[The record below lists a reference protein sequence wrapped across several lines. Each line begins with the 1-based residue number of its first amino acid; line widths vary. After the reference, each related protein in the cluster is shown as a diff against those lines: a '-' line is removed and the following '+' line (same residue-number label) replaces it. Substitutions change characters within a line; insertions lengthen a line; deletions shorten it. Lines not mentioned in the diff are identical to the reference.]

1 MSENGVSAL
10 REAMGGARL
19 VSSADLR
26 EEYAPLFERVAAAAP
41 RHERGGT
48 APHEEVR
55 LLKKA
60 GFGALR
66 VPTADGGR
74 GATIEEYFG
83 LLLDLGAADSNL
95 PQIWRNH
102 VAFVEDKR
110 LGEGNKR
117 WREEIVAGKL
127 FGGAWSEAGGDSLL
141 DLSTTLLPRGD
152 GYVLSGRKYY
162 STGSIF
168 SDWVSVLAKAGPEEF
183 RLALVESDAAGV
195 RLEEDWNGI
204 GQRQTGS
211 GSALFDKVIV
221 GAEQVYPFTERAR
234 YQEAVYQLVH
244 LATLGGVAR
253 AAHRDLVDHLRRRRR
268 AYPHGLTPVP
278 RDDPQYHEVVGR
290 VGALASSI
298 EASVLW
304 AARQLDVAAAALE
317 SGTDAEHAEEL
328 LRRATIAVYEAQ
340 LTTTDA
346 ALEAATIVYDA
357 LGSSALDRSTLLDRH
372 WRNARTLASHNPRVY
387 KARIVGAWHVNG
399 ADPIA
404 ALWRRPAAESAPV
417 AEL

>member
-1 MSENGVSAL
+1 MSKPLVPSASL
-10 REAMGGARL
+10 GG
-19 VSSADLR
+19 LR
-26 EEYAPLFERVAAAAP
+26 EEYAPLFERVAETALK
-41 RHERGGT
+41 HESGRT
-48 APHEEVR
+48 QPHDEVR
-55 LLKKA
+55 LLKEA

-66 VPTADGGR
+66 IPAADGG
-74 GATIEEYFG
+74 GGVSIEEYFG

-110 LGEGNKR
+110 LGESNKR
-117 WREEIVAGKL
+117 WREEIVAGKF
-127 FGGAWSEAGGDSLL
+127 FGGAWSETGGDSLL
-141 DLSTTLLPRGD
+141 DLSTTVEPRGD
-152 GYVLSGRKYY
+152 GYVLNGRKYY

-183 RLALVESDAAGV
+183 RLVLVESDAAGV

-211 GSALFDKVIV
+211 GSASFDEVLV
-221 GAEQVYPFTERAR
+221 SDEQVYPFAERSR

-253 AAHRDLVDHLRRRRR
+253 AAHRDLVDQLRRRQR
-268 AYPHGLTPVP
+268 AYPHGLATVP
-278 RDDPQYHEVVGR
+278 RDDPQYHEVAGR
-290 VGALASSI
+290 VAALASSV

-317 SGTDAEHAEEL
+317 SDADEERVDEL

-346 ALEAATIVYDA
+346 ALEAATILYDA

-372 WRNARTLASHNPRVY
+372 WRNARTVASHNPRVY

-399 ADPIA
+399 TDPIT
-404 ALWRRPAAESAPV
+404 ALWRRPDEAQPDPAAAAGV
-417 AEL
+417 

>member
-1 MSENGVSAL
+1 MSGL
-10 REAMGGARL
+10 RA
-19 VSSADLR
+19 
-26 EEYAPLFERVAAAAP
+26 EYAPLFERVAAAAP
-41 RHERGGT
+41 RHERDGT
-48 APHEEVR
+48 QPHEEVR
-55 LLKKA
+55 LLKEA

-66 VPTADGGR
+66 IPVADGGR
-74 GATIEEYFG
+74 GVTIEEYFA

-117 WREEIVAGKL
+117 WREEIVAGKF
-127 FGGAWSEAGGDSLL
+127 FGGAWSETGGDSLL
-141 DLSTTLLPRGD
+141 DLRTTLVPRGD
-152 GYVLSGRKYY
+152 GYVLHGRKYY

-168 SDWVSVLAKAGPEEF
+168 SDWVSVLATTGPEEF
-183 RLALVESDAAGV
+183 RLALVESDAVGV
-195 RLEEDWNGI
+195 RLEEDWNAI

-211 GSALFDKVIV
+211 GSAFFDEVV
-221 GAEQVYPFTERAR
+221 LAAEQVYPFTERAR

-253 AAHRDLVDHLRRRRR
+253 AAHRDLVDHLRQRRR
-268 AYPHGLTPVP
+268 AYPHGLAPVP

-298 EASVLW
+298 EASVAW
-304 AARQLDVAAAALE
+304 AARQIDGAAAALE
-317 SGTDAEHAEEL
+317 AGTDEGRASEEQAEDL

-346 ALEAATIVYDA
+346 ALEAATILYDA

-372 WRNARTLASHNPRVY
+372 WRNARTLASHNPRIY

-399 ADPIA
+399 TDPIA
-404 ALWRRPAAESAPV
+404 ALWRRPVEEPTPVTAP
-417 AEL
+417 